1 MGGSRWNNLG
11 DTDTLELPIGT
22 TSTYT
27 DLSCIAS
34 ATDLLGGVSTSIN
47 TVPFTNT
54 PPTIDDVTLAPNPA
68 IITDTTF
75 ICTEIGENDLD
86 GDVVFL
92 EYEWIIDD
100 VIQSETTSILS
111 LDEQLTAGTV
121 IGCSVT
127 PNDGKDR
134 GEGITVLL
142 EMEIFDPN
150 TLNIAPPEI
159 FTLDTAEAVETI
171 NTVEVLTSRFEWYVN
186 GAKVENDST
195 TLDGIVHFGQE

>member
-1 MGGSRWNNLG
+1 MKISLLAPLTCLAEAHDLDDDSATVTYEWEDQDGNNLG
-11 DTDTLELPIGT
+11 DTDTLRLPIGT

-27 DLSCIAS
+27 DISCIAS
-34 ATDLLGGVSTSIN
+34 ATDLLGGVSTSVN

-75 ICTEIGENDLD
+75 ICTGIGENDLD
-86 GDVVFL
+86 GDVVLL

-150 TLNIAPPEI
+150 TLNIAPPEN
-159 FTLDTAEAVETI
+159 FHWTL
-171 NTVEVLTSRFEWYVN
+171 LR
-186 GAKVENDST
+186 
-195 TLDGIVHFGQE
+195 Q